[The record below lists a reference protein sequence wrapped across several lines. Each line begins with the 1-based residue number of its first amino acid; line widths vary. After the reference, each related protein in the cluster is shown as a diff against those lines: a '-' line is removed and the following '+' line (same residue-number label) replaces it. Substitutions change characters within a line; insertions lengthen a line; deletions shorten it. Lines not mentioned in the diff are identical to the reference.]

1 MINQSNIQKQQ
12 LRILPQQIQL
22 LNLFHLNTLEL
33 HQKIKEELEE
43 NPCLEEKNTEPE
55 NDETENIINKK
66 NEDDCKDWEEDMF
79 DDLAD
84 AKVIYSNYLNKEIY
98 SEKPFIQSDS
108 FRQALKD
115 QYRFMLNN
123 EEDLRMADY
132 IVDSMDENG
141 FLSEDTDVL
150 AENFSFKN
158 NRWVSAAEIENMLL
172 FLQGLEPAGIGARN
186 VCECL
191 ILQLK
196 RSQNAQNDSWQ
207 VKKAITLL
215 ENYYVDL
222 KNRNM
227 PRIREALQLNED
239 ELKEVLKLI
248 GSLNMHPVTPAPD
261 ESFSNGYI
269 IPDFILTVDG
279 DIINVSLYRSSADS
293 LTINYDWLETV
304 NSKVGNKPVDKA
316 TQQYIKSKITSAK
329 WFVSAIQQREC
340 SMLKIMKAIVQWQHE
355 YFLEG
360 NVAFLKPMILKDIA
374 QAVQMDISSVSR
386 ITSNKYVSTPFG
398 LILLKDLFNEGIRT
412 VEGDVV
418 SNHVI
423 KNALEEIINAE
434 DKKSPF
440 TDQQLVKKLS
450 QRGYIIARRTVAK
463 YRELLRIPTAQ
474 MRALWQ

>member
-43 NPCLEEKNTEPE
+43 NPCLEESNDESE
-55 NDETENIINKK
+55 NDETENLLNKHA
-66 NEDDCKDWEEDMF
+66 EDDCKDWEEDMF

-84 AKVIYSNYLNKEIY
+84 AKVIYSNYLNKEIS
-98 SEKPFIQSDS
+98 SEKPFIQNDS
-108 FRQALKD
+108 FREALKD
-115 QYRFMLNN
+115 QYRIMLNT
-123 EEDLRMADY
+123 EEELKMADY

-141 FLSEDTDVL
+141 FLTEDTDML
-150 AENFSFKN
+150 AENFSFKDN
-158 NRWVSAAEIENMLL
+158 HWVSAEEIEKML
-172 FLQGLEPAGIGARN
+172 FFIQSLEPAGIGARN

-196 RSQNAQNDSWQ
+196 RMPGGSWR
-207 VKKAITLL
+207 VKKAIDLL

-227 PRIREALQLNED
+227 PRIREALQLDEQ
-239 ELKEVLKLI
+239 ELKNVLKLI
-248 GSLNMHPVTPAPD
+248 GSLNMHPVVAPQN
-261 ESFSNGYI
+261 EFSLNGYI
-269 IPDFILTVDG
+269 IPDFILSVEG
-279 DIINVSLYRSSADS
+279 DCISVSLYRSIANS
-293 LTINYDWLETV
+293 LIINYDWLDSV
-304 NSKVGNKPVDKA
+304 NNKTGNKHANKA
-316 TQQYIKSKITSAK
+316 AQQYIKSKITSAK

-340 SMLKIMKAIVQWQHE
+340 SMMKIMKAIVQWQHE

-360 NVAFLKPMILKDIA
+360 NVAYLKPMILKDIA
-374 QAVQMDISSVSR
+374 QAIQMDISSVSR

-423 KNALEEIINAE
+423 KNALEEIITEE

-450 QRGYIIARRTVAK
+450 QKGYIIARRTVAK

>member
-33 HQKIKEELEE
+33 NQKIKEELEE
-43 NPCLEEKNTEPE
+43 NPCLEEASQEQ
-55 NDETENIINKK
+55 ETEESENILGNKSD
-66 NEDDCKDWEEDMF
+66 DDCKEWEDDMF

-98 SEKPFIQSDS
+98 SEKPFIQGES
-108 FRQALKD
+108 FQQLLKD
-115 QYRFMLNN
+115 QYRYLLTS
-123 EEDLRMADY
+123 EDELKLADF

-141 FLSEDTDVL
+141 FLTEDPDLL

-158 NRWVSAAEIENMLL
+158 NRWINADEIEKMLF
-172 FLQGLEPAGIGARN
+172 FLQTLEPAGIGARN
-186 VCECL
+186 VGECL
-191 ILQLK
+191 MLQLK
-196 RSQNAQNDSWQ
+196 RMQDDSWP
-207 VKKAITLL
+207 VRKAIELL
-215 ENYYVDL
+215 DKYYIDL

-227 PRIREALQLNED
+227 LRIREALHLTED
-239 ELKEVLKLI
+239 ELKTVLKLI
-248 GSLNMHPVTPAPD
+248 GSLNMHPVVAAHD
-261 ESFSNGYI
+261 ESFSNKYI
-269 IPDFILTVDG
+269 LPDFILTVEG
-279 DIINVSLYRSSADS
+279 EYINVSLYRSSASS
-293 LTINYDWLETV
+293 LNINYEWLDTV
-304 NSKVGNKPVDKA
+304 SSKTGNKHADKA

-329 WFVSAIQQREC
+329 WFVSAIQQRES
-340 SMLKIMKAIVQWQHE
+340 SMLKIMKAIAQWQRE

-398 LILLKDLFNEGIRT
+398 LILLKDLFNEGIPT
-412 VEGDVV
+412 VEGDIV

-423 KNALEEIINAE
+423 KNALEEIISSE

>member
-43 NPCLEEKNTEPE
+43 NPCLEEASEEPE
-55 NDETENIINKK
+55 NDEAENILNKHK
-66 NEDDCKDWEEDMF
+66 EDDCKDWEEDMF

-115 QYRFMLNN
+115 QYSYLLNN
-123 EEDLRMADY
+123 EDDLKMADY
-132 IVDSMDENG
+132 IVDSIDENG

-158 NRWVSAAEIENMLL
+158 NRWVKAEEIENMLR
-172 FLQGLEPAGIGARN
+172 FIQSLEPAGIGARN

-191 ILQLK
+191 VLQLK
-196 RSQNAQNDSWQ
+196 KMSADSWR
-207 VKKAITLL
+207 VKKAINLL

-227 PRIREALQLNED
+227 VRIREALQLTED
-239 ELKEVLKLI
+239 ELKSVLKLV
-248 GSLNMHPVTPAPD
+248 GSLNMHPVSASQ
-261 ESFSNGYI
+261 EGSFSNGYI
-269 IPDFILTVDG
+269 IPDFILTVEG
-279 DIINVSLYRSSADS
+279 DYINVSLYRSSANS
-293 LTINYDWLETV
+293 LTINYDWLDTV
-304 NSKVGNKPVDKA
+304 NNKTGNKHVDKA
-316 TQQYIKSKITSAK
+316 TQQYIKNKITSAK

-340 SMLKIMKAIVQWQHE
+340 SMLKIMKAIAQWQHE

-360 NVAFLKPMILKDIA
+360 NVAYLKPMILKDIA

-412 VEGDVV
+412 VEGDIV

-423 KNALEEIINAE
+423 KNALEEIINTE

-474 MRALWQ
+474 LRALWQ

>member
-1 MINQSNIQKQQ
+1 MLQQSNVQRQQ

-33 HQKIKEELEE
+33 SQKIKEELEE
-43 NPCLEEKNTEPE
+43 NPCLEEATKESD
-55 NDETENIINKK
+55 NDEAENIASNKT
-66 NEDDCKDWEEDMF
+66 EDDYKDWEDYIH

-84 AKVIYSNYLNKEIY
+84 ARTSYSNYLDREIY
-98 SEKPFIQSDS
+98 SEKPFIQKDS
-108 FRQALKD
+108 FQEMLKD
-115 QYRFMLNN
+115 QYRFMLAT
-123 EEDLRMADY
+123 EEELKLADY

-141 FLSEDTDVL
+141 FLTEDLDVL

-158 NRWVSAAEIENMLL
+158 NRWVNEKEIEGMLL
-172 FLQGLEPAGIGARN
+172 FIQSLEPSGIGARN

-196 RSQNAQNDSWQ
+196 RLPESIT
-207 VKKAITLL
+207 VKKAIDLL

-227 PRIREALQLNED
+227 PRIREALQVSEQ
-239 ELKEVLKLI
+239 ELKTVLKLV
-248 GSLNMHPVTPAPD
+248 GSLNMHPVTAVPD
-261 ESFSNGYI
+261 QSFSNGYI
-269 IPDFILTVDG
+269 IPDFIVTVDG
-279 DIINVSLYRSSADS
+279 DYINVSLYRSSADS
-293 LTINYDWLETV
+293 LTINYDWLDSMNNKT
-304 NSKVGNKPVDKA
+304 GNNKLDRA

-340 SMLKIMKAIVQWQHE
+340 SMLKIMKAIVQWQRE

-360 NVAFLKPMILKDIA
+360 DVSFLKPMILKDIA

-398 LILLKDLFNEGIRT
+398 LILLKDLFNEGIPT
-412 VEGDVV
+412 VEGNIV

-423 KNALEEIINAE
+423 KNALEDIIKTE

-463 YRELLRIPTAQ
+463 YRELLHIPTAQ
-474 MRALWQ
+474 MRALWR

>member
-1 MINQSNIQKQQ
+1 MLQQSNVQRQQ

-33 HQKIKEELEE
+33 SQKIKEELEE
-43 NPCLEEKNTEPE
+43 NPCLEEATKESDNDEAENIAANNTE
-55 NDETENIINKK
+55 
-66 NEDDCKDWEEDMF
+66 DDYRDWEDYLT

-84 AKVIYSNYLNKEIY
+84 ARTSYSNYLDKEIY
-98 SEKPFIQSDS
+98 SEKPFIQKDS
-108 FRQALKD
+108 FREMLKD
-115 QYRFMLNN
+115 QYRFMLLN
-123 EEDLRMADY
+123 EEDLKLADY

-141 FLSEDTDVL
+141 FLTEDLDVL

-158 NRWVSAAEIENMLL
+158 NRWLSEKEIEEMLC
-172 FLQGLEPAGIGARN
+172 FIQGLEPAGIGARS

-196 RSQNAQNDSWQ
+196 RLPQSFNVQ
-207 VKKAITLL
+207 KAIDLL

-227 PRIREALQLNED
+227 PRIREALQLSEQ
-239 ELKEVLKLI
+239 ELKTVLKMI
-248 GSLNMHPVTPAPD
+248 GSLNMHPVTAVPD
-261 ESFSNGYI
+261 QSFSNGYI
-269 IPDFILTVDG
+269 IPDFIVTVDG
-279 DIINVSLYRSSADS
+279 DCINVSLYRSSADL
-293 LTINYDWLETV
+293 LTINYEWLDSMNNKT
-304 NSKVGNKPVDKA
+304 GNPKLDRA
-316 TQQYIKSKITSAK
+316 TQQYIKSKISSAK

-340 SMLKIMKAIVQWQHE
+340 SMMKIMKAIVQWQRE

-360 NVAFLKPMILKDIA
+360 DVSFLKPMILKDIA

-398 LILLKDLFNEGIRT
+398 LILLKDLFNEGIPT
-412 VEGDVV
+412 IEGNIV

-423 KNALEEIINAE
+423 KNALEEIIKAE

-463 YRELLRIPTAQ
+463 YRELLHIPTAQ
-474 MRALWQ
+474 MRALWK

>member
-1 MINQSNIQKQQ
+1 MLQQSNVQRQQ

-33 HQKIKEELEE
+33 SQKIKEELEE
-43 NPCLEEKNTEPE
+43 NPCLEEATKESD
-55 NDETENIINKK
+55 NDEAENIASNKT
-66 NEDDCKDWEEDMF
+66 EDDYKDWEDYIH

-84 AKVIYSNYLNKEIY
+84 ARTSYSNYLDREIY
-98 SEKPFIQSDS
+98 SEKPFIQKDS
-108 FRQALKD
+108 FQEMLKD
-115 QYRFMLNN
+115 QYRFMLAT
-123 EEDLRMADY
+123 EEELKLADY

-141 FLSEDTDVL
+141 FLTEDLDVL

-158 NRWVSAAEIENMLL
+158 NRWVNEKEIEGMLL
-172 FLQGLEPAGIGARN
+172 FIQSLEPSGIGARN

-196 RSQNAQNDSWQ
+196 RLPESIT
-207 VKKAITLL
+207 VKKAIDLL

-227 PRIREALQLNED
+227 PRIREALQVSEQ
-239 ELKEVLKLI
+239 ELKTVLKLV
-248 GSLNMHPVTPAPD
+248 GSLNMHPVTAVPD
-261 ESFSNGYI
+261 QSFSNGYI
-269 IPDFILTVDG
+269 IPDFIVTVDS
-279 DIINVSLYRSSADS
+279 DYINVSLYRSSADS
-293 LTINYDWLETV
+293 LTINYDWLDSMNNKT
-304 NSKVGNKPVDKA
+304 GNNKLDRA

-340 SMLKIMKAIVQWQHE
+340 SMLKIMKAIVQWQRE

-360 NVAFLKPMILKDIA
+360 DVSFLKPMILKDIA

-398 LILLKDLFNEGIRT
+398 LILLKDLFNEGIPT
-412 VEGDVV
+412 VEGNIV

-423 KNALEEIINAE
+423 KNALEDIIKTE

-463 YRELLRIPTAQ
+463 YRELLHIPTAQ
-474 MRALWQ
+474 MRALWR

>member
-33 HQKIKEELEE
+33 HQKITEELEE
-43 NPCLEEKNTEPE
+43 NPCLEEKATEVE
-55 NDETENIINKK
+55 DDETENIANKK

-98 SEKPFIQSDS
+98 SEKPFIQGDS

-132 IVDSMDENG
+132 IVDSMDEHG
-141 FLSEDTDVL
+141 FLAEDTDVL

-196 RSQNAQNDSWQ
+196 RLQNDSWQ

-227 PRIREALQLNED
+227 PRIREALQLNEE

-248 GSLNMHPVTPAPD
+248 GSLNMHPVTAAQD

-279 DIINVSLYRSSADS
+279 DTMNVSLYRSCADS

-304 NSKVGNKPVDKA
+304 NSKAGSRQGDRA

-340 SMLKIMKAIVQWQHE
+340 SMLKIMKAIAQWQHE

-412 VEGDVV
+412 VEGDIV

>member
-1 MINQSNIQKQQ
+1 MLNQSNVQRQQ

-33 HQKIKEELEE
+33 HQKIQEELEE
-43 NPCLEEKNTEPE
+43 NPCLEEANENND
-55 NDETENIINKK
+55 NDEAENIPQKV
-66 NEDDCKDWEEDMF
+66 EDDYKDWEESMF

-84 AKVIYSNYLNKEIY
+84 AKFIYSNFLNREIY

-108 FRQALKD
+108 FQQTLKD
-115 QYRFMLNN
+115 QYRFLLAT
-123 EEDLRMADY
+123 EEELKMADY
-132 IVDSMDENG
+132 LVDSMDENG
-141 FLSEDTDVL
+141 FLTEDLDLL

-158 NRWVSAAEIENMLL
+158 NRWVSAEEIETMLM

-196 RSQNAQNDSWQ
+196 RLQGDSLRIT
-207 VKKAITLL
+207 KAIDLL
-215 ENYYVDL
+215 KNYYVDL

-227 PRIREALQLNED
+227 PRIREALQVDEQ
-239 ELKEVLKLI
+239 ELKNILKLI
-248 GSLNMHPVTPAPD
+248 GSLNMHPVISP
-261 ESFSNGYI
+261 EQSFSNGYI
-269 IPDFILTVDG
+269 IPDFIVTVEG
-279 DIINVSLYRSSADS
+279 DTINVSLYRSTAGN
-293 LTINYDWLETV
+293 LTINYGWLDSI
-304 NSKVGNKPVDKA
+304 NSKAGNKQTDKA
-316 TQQYIKSKITSAK
+316 AQQYIKSKITSAK

-340 SMLKIMKAIVQWQHE
+340 SMLKIMKAIVEWQRQ
-355 YFLEG
+355 YFIEG
-360 NVAFLKPMILKDIA
+360 DISFLKPMILKDIA

-398 LILLKDLFNEGIRT
+398 LILLKDLFNEGIPT
-412 VEGDVV
+412 VEGTIV

-423 KNALEEIINAE
+423 KIALEDIIKAE

>member
-33 HQKIKEELEE
+33 NQKIQEELEE
-43 NPCLEEKNTEPE
+43 NPCLEEKNTESE
-55 NDETENIINKK
+55 SDETENILNKK
-66 NEDDCKDWEEDMF
+66 TDDDCKDWEEDMF

-141 FLSEDTDVL
+141 FLSEDTDLL

-191 ILQLK
+191 ILQL
-196 RSQNAQNDSWQ
+196 RRLQNDSWQ
-207 VKKAITLL
+207 IKKAIALL

-227 PRIREALQLNED
+227 PRIREALQLNEA

-248 GSLNMHPVTPAPD
+248 GSLNMHPVTPAQD

-279 DIINVSLYRSSADS
+279 DVINISLYRSCADS

-304 NSKVGNKPVDKA
+304 NNKVGNKRVDKA

-412 VEGDVV
+412 VEGDIV